1 MENVKVSVIVPVYN
15 VETYLEEALMSLKD
29 QTLKEIEFLIIND
42 GSTDNSQKLLKKL
55 HKTIHVFAFSMLK
68 WGIGKAFN
76 LGVSEAKGEYIA
88 EFESDDYVALH
99 AYERLYNT
107 AKSHHADVVRC
118 NGLNFLLKKRLS
130 EIYYGNIPINT
141 IN

>member
-1 MENVKVSVIVPVYN
+1 MM
-15 VETYLEEALMSLKD
+15 AL
-29 QTLKEIEFLIIND
+29 LIIVKIIEEIAQD
-42 GSTDNSQKLLKKL
+42 DPR
-55 HKTIHVFAFSMLK
+55 FAFSMLK
-68 WGIGKAFN
+68 WGVEAFN

-118 NGLNFLLKKRLS
+118 NWVEFSS
-130 EIYYGNIPINT
+130 EEEVEQRYIMAISR
-141 IN
+141 

>member
-15 VETYLEEALMSLKD
+15 VETYLEEALMSLKN

-42 GSTDNSQKLLKKL
+42 GSTDNSQK
-55 HKTIHVFAFSMLK
+55 IIEEIAQDDPRFRVFNVK
-68 WGIGKAFN
+68 NGGIGKAFN

-107 AKSHHADVVRC
+107 A
-118 NGLNFLLKKRLS
+118 
-130 EIYYGNIPINT
+130 
-141 IN
+141 

>member
-1 MENVKVSVIVPVYN
+1 MENVKSVSHCTCVYN
-15 VETYLEEALMSLKD
+15 VETYLEEALMSLKN

-55 HKTIHVFAFSMLK
+55 HKMIHVFAFSMLK
-68 WGIGKAFN
+68 KWGNWKKPLTWVFQKQ
-76 LGVSEAKGEYIA
+76 KGEYIA

-107 AKSHHADVVRC
+107 AKKSSCRC
-118 NGLNFLLKKRLS
+118 CPL
-130 EIYYGNIPINT
+130 
-141 IN
+141 